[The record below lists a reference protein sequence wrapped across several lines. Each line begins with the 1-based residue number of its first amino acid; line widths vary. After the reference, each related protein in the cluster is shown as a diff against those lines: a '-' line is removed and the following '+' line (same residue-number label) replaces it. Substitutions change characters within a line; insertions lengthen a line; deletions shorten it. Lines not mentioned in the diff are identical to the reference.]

1 MIIDDYKAV
10 INGMVEN
17 PDTLPTGAGSL
28 IESIGA
34 DLLERDNLKMEV
46 ETLKAK
52 NDELRDANI
61 KLYLAQSGAGASD
74 PEEEEKAEGMD
85 VIDEFLGEVFKE
97 EE

>member
-61 KLYLAQSGAGASD
+61 KLYLAQSGGGAGEPD
-74 PEEEEKAEGMD
+74 EEEKAEGMD
-85 VIDEFLGEVFKE
+85 VIDEFLDSVFKE

>member
-28 IESIGA
+28 IESIGE
-34 DLLERDNLKMEV
+34 DLLERDNLKKEV

-52 NDELRDANI
+52 MTNCGMRISSYTLLRVV
-61 KLYLAQSGAGASD
+61 
-74 PEEEEKAEGMD
+74 EERATRRRRKRPRAWMLSTS
-85 VIDEFLGEVFKE
+85 F
-97 EE
+97 